1 MLVIGVAAVAN
12 YVRFIAKTSAPHKR
26 SNKLV
31 LQFVFYEWNVKDLV
45 NKTLEIEIHLT
56 VCWYKIKFKMYLTQT
71 GGSLMYSC
79 LFLFLSHSSR
89 KALRFSLKIIAYS
102 SEVIYILIYKT
113 ISNYLSA
120 YQIRKQYIACTGSFV
135 WHFKAQWQNITRTCS
150 AYVIR

>member
-12 YVRFIAKTSAPHKR
+12 YMRFIAKTSAPHKR

-31 LQFVFYEWNVKDLV
+31 SQFVFHEWNVKDLA

-79 LFLFLSHSSR
+79 LFFIYFYFCLTQVGKPCVFRWKSSHIHRKWFIFWFIKPYRTTFPLTKYVNNILLVLAHLFGI
-89 KALRFSLKIIAYS
+89 LKPND
-102 SEVIYILIYKT
+102 KT
-113 ISNYLSA
+113 
-120 YQIRKQYIACTGSFV
+120 
-135 WHFKAQWQNITRTCS
+135 
-150 AYVIR
+150 